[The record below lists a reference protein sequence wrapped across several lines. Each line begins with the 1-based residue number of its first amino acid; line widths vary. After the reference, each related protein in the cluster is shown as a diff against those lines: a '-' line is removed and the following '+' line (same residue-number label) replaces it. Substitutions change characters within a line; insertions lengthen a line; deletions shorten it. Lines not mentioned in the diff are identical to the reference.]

1 MRIGWWAP
9 VLTVGFAFCVGDAVL
24 YHNATANVDREGGII
39 KSISGEDVRNV
50 FLSDGIKRESHPT
63 RIFTVK
69 RGDPGGVIEGF
80 EVAGGNKLRI
90 DGFGLMTT
98 EAVKALMHQ
107 QDRDIILALPGG
119 PSIKLLDTQLESL
132 REDNF
137 QLELDRSDL
146 TETFAEDFNSFS
158 WYSEGL
164 SPQKDRHG
172 TWRTHYG
179 WQGPDGEG
187 SRSLPGELQ
196 VYSDSAFKGTASETL
211 GLNPF
216 HIKDGALEI
225 WAEPAPERA
234 KPFIWGRRYT
244 SGLITSKYS
253 FSQLYGVFEIR
264 ARVPKGR
271 GFWPGFWL
279 LPTDSTWPPEIDAL
293 EVLGDE
299 TTKLYVSAHSKAEGE
314 HTASGGE
321 APVPDLSSDFHRY
334 TVEWQ
339 KDYIRWYLDGVEIE
353 RTATPADMHKPMY
366 LLANLAI
373 GGWHG
378 APDSST
384 RFPGIYTIDYIRAY
398 RRTQAHAA
406 R

>member
-1 MRIGWWAP
+1 MRKGWWAA
-9 VLTVGFAFCVGDAVL
+9 VLTAGFAFCLGDVVL
-24 YHNATANVDREGGII
+24 YHSATANADREGIV
-39 KSISGEDVRNV
+39 KSITGQDVHNT
-50 FLSDGIKRESHPT
+50 FTSDGIKREAHPA
-63 RIFTVK
+63 RVFIIK

-80 EVAGGNKLRI
+80 KVAGGDTLRI
-90 DGFGLMTT
+90 DGFGLTKA

-107 QDRDIILALPGG
+107 RDRDTVLALPDG
-119 PSIKLLDTQLESL
+119 PVIELLDTQLDSL
-132 REDNF
+132 RENNF
-137 QLELDRSDL
+137 QLELDRSNL
-146 TETFAEDFNSFS
+146 AETFADDFNSFS
-158 WYSEGL
+158 WYAEGL
-164 SPQKDRHG
+164 SPRKDRHG

-179 WQGPDGEG
+179 WQGPEGEG

-196 VYSDSAFKGTASETL
+196 VYADPAFKGTGSEPF
-211 GLNPF
+211 GVNPF
-216 HIKDGALEI
+216 HITEGVLEI
-225 WAEPAPERA
+225 WAEPASERVA
-234 KPFIWGRRYT
+234 PLIWGRRYT
-244 SGLITSKYS
+244 SGLITTKYS

-279 LPTDSTWPPEIDAL
+279 LPSDSSWPPEIDAL

-314 HTASGGE
+314 HAASGGE
-321 APVPDLSSDFHRY
+321 VPVPDLSSDFHRY

-339 KDYIRWYLDGVEIE
+339 KDFIRWYLDGVEIE

-366 LLANLAI
+366 LLANLAV

-384 RFPGIYTIDYIRAY
+384 RFPGIYAIDYIRGY
-398 RRTQAHAA
+398 RRAQMHAA